1 MIERIRAIS
10 DPDDF
15 RRRTGVCGSLFQRGL
30 AHIAQ
35 CVVQR
40 SRLGQRSD
48 PQFILQY
55 VNAARIQA
63 QRCASFAKRG
73 MGAHQQTVR
82 LFLGLINLDYSPSQT
97 DCFVHSA
104 FFEEQRSQAEC
115 TLDEH

>member
-1 MIERIRAIS
+1 M
-10 DPDDF
+10 DDF
-15 RRRTGVCGSLFQRGL
+15 RGRSGVCGSLFQRGS

-73 MGAHQQTVR
+73 MSAHQQTVR
-82 LFLGLINLDYSPSQT
+82 LFLGLIDLDYPPSQT
-97 DCFVHSA
+97 DCFVNSA
-104 FFEEQRSQAEC
+104 FFEEQCSQTERD
-115 TLDEH
+115 LDEH